1 MPKCRRRS
9 FTAEFKARIVLQV
22 LTGAHTQAEL
32 CRQHGLKIELVIR

>member
-32 CRQHGLKIELVIR
+32 CRQYGLKPELVIR